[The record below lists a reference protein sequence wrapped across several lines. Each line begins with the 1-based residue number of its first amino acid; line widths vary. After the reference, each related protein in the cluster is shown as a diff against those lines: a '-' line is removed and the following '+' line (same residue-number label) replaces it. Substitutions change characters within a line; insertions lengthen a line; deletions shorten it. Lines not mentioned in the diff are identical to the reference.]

1 MPEVSIETVT
11 KLVEQLHKEEEFL
24 RIFKTLFVILFFA
37 ILFISTTLLSTQGG
51 VFGIRHVSSIISHFE
66 EIGSPP
72 SFTKASLIIFVLS
85 GLVWV
90 AMLALFIREWFAS
103 RKGYFWSADKG
114 LYDWDFQGNIIVDK
128 KKNAMHILH
137 SDLGCIIKGKGW
149 KNFDMFFEFKIP
161 KQISCGYPP
170 SVTQLE
176 RGFGIIYRAKQ
187 LGQYY
192 MLKVDKSGY
201 QPHVRN
207 VFWENNGPI
216 HETTLSDLD
225 LDNWVPVKLSIRD
238 NLLTVII
245 NDSDRFSFVLPTH
258 SNIQRDF
265 STSIKDKE
273 ELEASPYK
281 EIPFRKS
288 GSVGFRSAPLE
299 EVYISK
305 LTVVP
310 ESLHQYIG
318 RKLKRAFFKRL
329 PTLRVDKGLT
339 KSSTNSTT

>member
-1 MPEVSIETVT
+1 MPKVPIETVT

-24 RIFKTLFVILFFA
+24 KIFKTLFVILFFA
-37 ILFISTTLLSTQGG
+37 VLFISTTLLFTQRG
-51 VFGIRHVSSIISHFE
+51 VFDIHYVSSVISQFE

-72 SFTKASLIIFVLS
+72 SFTKASLIIFVLA

-90 AMLALFIREWFAS
+90 AMFALFIREWFAS
-103 RKGYFWSADKG
+103 RKSYFWSADKG
-114 LYDWDFQGNIIVDK
+114 LCDWDFQGNIIVDK
-128 KKNAMHILH
+128 EENAIHILH

-161 KQISCGYPP
+161 KQISYGHPP

-216 HETTLSDLD
+216 RKTTLSELD
-225 LDNWVPVKLSIRD
+225 LNNWVPVKLSIRD
-238 NLLTVII
+238 NFLTAVI

-265 STSIKDKE
+265 SLPIKDKE

-281 EIPFRKS
+281 EVPFRKS

-305 LTVVP
+305 LKVVP
-310 ESLHQYIG
+310 EPLYQYIG
-318 RKLKRAFFKRL
+318 RKVKKAIFKSG
-329 PTLRVDKGLT
+329 D
-339 KSSTNSTT
+339 